1 MTGRR
6 WTNQEEQTLIKMNAE
21 GYNYREI
28 SNALGRSLA
37 SCQQRGRNV
46 LGLSGDQNVNEKFFE
61 QDNQVTNYVLGYWM
75 ADGYITHKS
84 GGWYFG
90 LTSIDLEH
98 LENIAELMEFKG
110 NINVRKDGKT
120 HDLVIGNKALVENM
134 VNLGCQYNKTHT
146 MSINDLNINPNYFYD
161 FMRGF
166 FDGDGSYAFQTY
178 VKNDGTRNISSL
190 KFTGTKKMLTSIRKT
205 LGYGTLIPDKRKADC
220 GYLMFFG
227 DEMREFLDLMYRDS
241 EIALERKER
250 IYRQHTMLRMA

>member
-1 MTGRR
+1 MAGRR
-6 WTNQEEQTLIKMNAE
+6 WTKQEEQTLIEMNAD
-21 GYNYREI
+21 GYSYREI

-75 ADGYITHKS
+75 ADGYITYKS

-90 LTSIDLEH
+90 LTSIDSEH

-120 HDLVIGNKALVENM
+120 HDLVIGNKTLVNNM
-134 VNLGCQYNKTHT
+134 IKLGCRYNKTHN
-146 MSINDLNINPNYFYD
+146 MSIQDLSINPKYFYD
-161 FMRGF
+161 FIRGF
-166 FDGDGSYAFQTY
+166 FDGDGSYSFQTY
-178 VKNDGTRNISSL
+178 VKRDGTRSISSL
-190 KFTGTKKMLTSIRKT
+190 KFTGTKKMLTSVQDM
-205 LGYGTLIPDKRKADC
+205 LGYGTLIPDTRKGDC

-227 DEMREFLDLMYRDS
+227 NEMRELLDLMYKNS
-241 EIALERKER
+241 EIALERKEE
-250 IYRQHTMLRMA
+250 IYRKHNLLRMA